1 MSSKRYQKAKAMVDR
16 LKYYQLDEAIDLLK
30 SFPPPKFDETAELHF
45 RLGVDP
51 RKADQN
57 IRNSVVLP
65 NGTGKKVKVLVFAEG
80 QQAEKAKEAGADYV
94 GLNDLIEKIKGG
106 WFDFDVA
113 IAVPSLMG
121 KVGKIGRILGP
132 RGKMPNPKVGT
143 VTNDVEKAVKEAKS
157 GKVAYRVDK
166 TGNVHM
172 PVGKVSFDKSK
183 LKENILVAIS
193 AILKDRPPTVKGV
206 YLKSLSL
213 TGTMNPGIKLDVASA
228 TLEAK
233 K

>member
-1 MSSKRYQKAKAMVDR
+1 MSKRYQEAKAMVDR

-30 SFPPPKFDETAELHF
+30 KFPPPKFVETVELHF
-45 RLGVDP
+45 KLGVDP

-65 NGTGKKVKVLVFAEG
+65 NGTGKKVTVLVFAEG
-80 QQAEKAKEAGADYV
+80 ELADKAKQAGAEYV
-94 GLNDLIEKIKGG
+94 GVSEYIDKIKEG

-113 IAVPSLMG
+113 IAVPSLM
-121 KVGKIGRILGP
+121 KEVGKIGRILGP

-143 VTNDVEKAVKEAKS
+143 VTKDVEKAVKEAKA

-166 TGNVHM
+166 SSNVHM
-172 PVGKVSFDKSK
+172 PVGKVNFNEKQ
-183 LKENILVAIS
+183 LKENVITAIA
-193 AILKDRPPTVKGV
+193 AILKDRPATVKGV
-206 YLKSLSL
+206 YVKSITL
-213 TGTMNPGIKLDVASA
+213 TSTMNPGIKLDVAAA